1 MRLTH
6 RVRAGIGALGL
17 ALPLLGCTAGG
28 GPEDV
33 VGGAVRSEVPS
44 AAPAP
49 AASTAATSPVESRSA
64 AVPVA
69 LGPPVQGAGF
79 TVAFPQGWVVV
90 GDEAS
95 TTVPGGTAR
104 LRVTSEPGEDARIV
118 AAGVQLD
125 ALGAL
130 AATDYELEGEGPVE
144 VPDGGAEIRYAAVLP
159 DGRPLRFRTVAL
171 AREGLGV
178 AVTLSAPPDAL
189 DGLVAAQDA
198 VLSSLE
204 LQPGG

>member
-1 MRLTH
+1 M
-6 RVRAGIGALGL
+6 GS
-17 ALPLLGCTAGG
+17 
-28 GPEDV
+28 
-33 VGGAVRSEVPS
+33 AVRSEVPS

-49 AASTAATSPVESRSA
+49 SAATPATSPVESRSA
-64 AVPVA
+64 AEPVA
-69 LGPPVQGAGF
+69 LGPPVPGERF
-79 TVAFPQGWVVV
+79 TVAFPQGWVVA

-95 TTVPGGTAR
+95 TTVPSGTAR

-125 ALGAL
+125 VLGAL
-130 AATDYELEGEGPVE
+130 AATDYELEREGPVE
-144 VPDGGAEIRYAAVLP
+144 VPDGGAEVRYAAVLP
-159 DGRPLRFRTVAL
+159 DGQPLRFRTVAL

-178 AVTLSAPPDAL
+178 AVTLSAPADAL

-204 LQPGG
+204 LQPGR